1 MKTQFLILSI
11 LFFSLGLYAQK
22 EIAFED
28 RGEKYQAQKVAY
40 ITTTLKLSPDESAA
54 FWPLYNQYDEKRRAL
69 LETIRKYRADLL
81 MNEKQLSEADALKAL
96 EFTQEHMKQMYQ
108 LDISYQNK
116 YLDVISAKKVLQL
129 IKAEKDFR
137 RQLLRELGEKRDK
150 RGRR

>member
-1 MKTQFLILSI
+1 
-11 LFFSLGLYAQK
+11 
-22 EIAFED
+22 
-28 RGEKYQAQKVAY
+28 
-40 ITTTLKLSPDESAA
+40 
-54 FWPLYNQYDEKRRAL
+54 
-69 LETIRKYRADLL
+69 